1 MPVNLI
7 HRCQQGFTTIT
18 LMGTLLVGGLLVAAT
33 FTAVQPD
40 IAFTKKDEDGKQA
53 YGAAEA
59 GLNYYL
65 NRLGQDNSYYVHCTN
80 VLSPSLNAVN
90 LQWVSGTT
98 DPRTWQ
104 TIQGSQAQYTVEL
117 LAVQNSAVSG
127 TEQCVEND
135 GGSMV
140 DPKTGTFR
148 IRATGRVRA
157 PSTGTECS
165 TANPPSPCRPA
176 KRSII
181 ATLRRKSFIDFLWF
195 TDFETAD
202 PYAYDLSN
210 QPWALANCANKYR
223 PQRNTGCSDQNF
235 ITGDAL
241 NGPFKTNDSISV
253 CGDPSFG
260 RNSDDDIELNQDS
273 PGWSADCS
281 GSDPNFKGTIRYPA
295 GVLPMP
301 QSNAELEAAA
311 DQGYVFDGETR
322 LVFNGTTVTITNNGT
337 TTTKALPPSGV
348 IYVNNT
354 TGCNPYDLRQDYP
367 NTVPNPPTTNGYM
380 EQPGCGNVWVQGT
393 YNSDITIGADNDII
407 VTDDLKASPA
417 FNTTTNSSTVLA
429 GLIANNFVRVYHPG
443 TFGSG
448 SSCTNNGGPG
458 SIQIDA
464 AILALNHSFLVDNY
478 YCGDP
483 LGTLTVNG
491 AIAQKY
497 RGTVGQHSGGTP
509 THGYLKNYVY
519 NTSLRYREPPYFI
532 NPTES
537 AWRVVRQNEQVPA
550 R

>member
-1 MPVNLI
+1 MHLNLI

-40 IAFTKKDEDGKQA
+40 IAFTKKDEDTKQA
-53 YGAAEA
+53 YAAAEA

-65 NRLGQDNSYYVHCTN
+65 NRLGQDNSYYVHCAN
-80 VLSPSLNAVN
+80 VQSPSLNAVN
-90 LQWVSGTT
+90 LQWATGTT
-98 DPRTWQ
+98 DPRIWQ
-104 TIQGSQAQYTVEL
+104 TIPGSTAQYTVEL
-117 LAVQNSAVSG
+117 LAIQNSSVAG
-127 TEQCVEND
+127 TEQCVEDN
-135 GGSMV
+135 GGSMI

-157 PSTGTECS
+157 PTTNQP
-165 TANPPSPCRPA
+165 NPS

-202 PYAYDLSN
+202 PYSYDLSN
-210 QPWALANCANKYR
+210 QPWALANCADKYR
-223 PQRNTGCSDQNF
+223 PQRDNNCSDQNF

-273 PGWSADCS
+273 PGWEADCS

-295 GVLPMP
+295 GVLPIP

-311 DQGYVFDGETR
+311 DPGYVFNGETK
-322 LVFNGTTVTITNNGT
+322 LVFNGTTVSVTNNGT
-337 TTTKALPPSGV
+337 TVSKSLPPSGV

-354 TGCNPYDLRQDYP
+354 TGCTPYDLRQDYSGTSP
-367 NTVPNPPTTNGYM
+367 AYM

-393 YNSDITIGADNDII
+393 YNGDITIGADNDII
-407 VTDDLKASPA
+407 VTDDFKASPA
-417 FNTTTNSSTVLA
+417 FDTASSSSTVLA
-429 GLIANNFVRVYHPG
+429 GLIANNFVRVFHPAMNFSSGWWG
-443 TFGSG
+443 T
-448 SSCTNNGGPG
+448 SCDNNGGPG

-491 AIAQKY
+491 AIGQKY

-519 NTSLRYREPPYFI
+519 NTTLRYREPPYFV

-537 AWRVVRQNEQVPA
+537 AWRVVRQNEQLPA